1 MSAPMPTLP
10 DSTIARLLAGLEVR
24 LNPNGSLGI
33 RPVPT
38 KRVRRLLHAN
48 RAAVLRLLGLTPVG
62 VGDGTGDPPKA
73 AGEDIPADLWRDRDR
88 AQRAPSSSSWATARP
103 AASFG
108 EGYAAHL
115 GGGQDFTF
123 SALFKKQVR
132 SHE

>member
-1 MSAPMPTLP
+1 MSAAPTLP
-10 DSTIARLLAGLEVR
+10 DSTLARLLAGLEVR

-88 AQRAPSSSSWATARP
+88 GQAWATARP

-108 EGYAAHL
+108 EV
-115 GGGQDFTF
+115 GGDFGEGQDFTF
-123 SALFKKQVR
+123 ASLFKKQVR
-132 SHE
+132 SYE